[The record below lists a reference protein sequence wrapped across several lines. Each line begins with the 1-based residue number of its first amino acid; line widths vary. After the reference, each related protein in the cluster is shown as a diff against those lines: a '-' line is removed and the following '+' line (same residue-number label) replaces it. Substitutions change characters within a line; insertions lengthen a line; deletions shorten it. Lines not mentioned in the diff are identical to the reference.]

1 MDLRS
6 VSDEFEK
13 MPGVV
18 GCVDGTYVPMTGKSG
33 EKRNAYICRKG
44 FPAMH
49 AQITC
54 TNNLTITDITTG
66 YPGSVHDARVFR
78 NSPYFR
84 SCRIYLQLIM
94 YLLTPLTLWKLTY
107 SLCLKT
113 MENLLKFKKDTTTSI
128 HHQGAVLSAASAYW
142 RGNFGNWRTSTP
154 ETMFWCATLLL
165 LVQLCTT
172 LSLCMKQS
180 MLTTLMSMMT
190 ILMVCSTLITRPV
203 RAVCRSVC
211 TSLLNCSI
219 ASTWFA

>member
-1 MDLRS
+1 MAPHIPCRIQPAHHKLLSFMWLMGNTESFRSVADRFGESRGSLHLYITQVVEAFQTIGTNYIKWPDTEMDLRS

-128 HHQGAVLSAASAYW
+128 HHQGAVLSAASAY
-142 RGNFGNWRTSTP
+142 
-154 ETMFWCATLLL
+154 
-165 LVQLCTT
+165 
-172 LSLCMKQS
+172 
-180 MLTTLMSMMT
+180 
-190 ILMVCSTLITRPV
+190 
-203 RAVCRSVC
+203 
-211 TSLLNCSI
+211 
-219 ASTWFA
+219 